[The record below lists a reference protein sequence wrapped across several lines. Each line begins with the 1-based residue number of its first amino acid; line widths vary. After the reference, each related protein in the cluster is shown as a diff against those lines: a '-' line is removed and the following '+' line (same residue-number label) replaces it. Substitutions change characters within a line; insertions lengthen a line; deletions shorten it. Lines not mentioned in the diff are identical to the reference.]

1 MKELIKQIIKN
12 TPLHYALRNAVAKRR
27 QQKELVAWDK
37 AGRPV
42 PPPHIVKQK
51 TLQDYSKTYGLRI
64 LVETGTYL
72 GDMVEAMKADFDRI
86 YSIELSK
93 DLYEKAA
100 KRFSDVKNV
109 ELIHGDSGT
118 ELGNV
123 IEQINQ
129 PALFWLDGH
138 YSAGVTAKGKK
149 NTPIY
154 EELVHILGAQ
164 DRNHVIIIDDARLF
178 GTDPAYPSLEELSD
192 FIKAKRNNVDILV
205 QDDSIRITPK
215 L

>member
-12 TPLHYALRNAVAKRR
+12 TPLHYPLRNAVVKHR

-37 AGRPV
+37 AGRPA

-51 TLQDYSKTYGLRI
+51 ALRDYSKTYGLRI

-93 DLYEKAA
+93 DLHEKAA
-100 KRFSDVKNV
+100 KKFADVKNV

-118 ELGNV
+118 ELG
-123 IEQINQ
+123 
-129 PALFWLDGH
+129 P
-138 YSAGVTAKGKK
+138 
-149 NTPIY
+149 
-154 EELVHILGAQ
+154 
-164 DRNHVIIIDDARLF
+164 
-178 GTDPAYPSLEELSD
+178 
-192 FIKAKRNNVDILV
+192 
-205 QDDSIRITPK
+205 
-215 L
+215 